1 MQFTTAPF
9 VKQSE
14 VDAHQVSTSLEP
26 KKQRTPPKGEAT
38 NNIIRWILQIG
49 VILSAAIILIGLIL
63 LPIHRGGLSVQRL
76 LNFPQ
81 TLSQVG
87 EGLLV
92 YSHKP

>member
-26 KKQRTPPKGEAT
+26 KKQRTPPRGEAT

-63 LPIHRGGLSVQRL
+63 LPIHPGGLSVQRL

-87 EGLLV
+87 E
-92 YSHKP
+92 